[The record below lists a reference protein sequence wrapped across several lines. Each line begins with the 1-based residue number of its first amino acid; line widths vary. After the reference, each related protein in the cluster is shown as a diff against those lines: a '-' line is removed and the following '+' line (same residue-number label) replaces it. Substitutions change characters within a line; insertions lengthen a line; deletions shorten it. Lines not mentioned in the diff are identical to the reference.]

1 MICYFF
7 RRYSCTSARFCFVLF
22 CFCWEQ
28 ANLVNGRQQRHL
40 HDGTEHSREKT
51 SLLPNKPD
59 ALYFE
64 TTVHLP
70 PPVSKL
76 RTKSVKLGGDTR
88 LATPPAHAR
97 ALPSTVPDARPDD
110 LGP

>member
-1 MICYFF
+1 MGDSNDATTTAHSTAEKHF
-7 RRYSCTSARFCFVLF
+7 TSAKQTRCTVLR
-22 CFCWEQ
+22 
-28 ANLVNGRQQRHL
+28 NYR
-40 HDGTEHSREKT
+40 T
-51 SLLPNKPD
+51 SKLPSIS
-59 ALYFE
+59 
-64 TTVHLP
+64 